1 MAEGGGKN
9 LCSCCAFTES
19 QRTNLAPL
27 ILEVVERNG
36 QSGSAG
42 SAVGRVPSTPASG
55 GGGEV
60 SGSEGGGCDGGGDD
74 GGGRDG
80 GGGELCST
88 CATCAHAAT
97 PPQPLLAALTSALH
111 LLTFA
116 TPPFPCYILGELYD
130 EHFDAF
136 VTPLKDIEGA
146 LASSRTRAR
155 AGRAARAPR
164 GGPAQAKEVRCL
176 PPPPPPA
183 STRPQRPYPLLTS
196 QPGGLR

>member
-1 MAEGGGKN
+1 M
-9 LCSCCAFTES
+9 
-19 QRTNLAPL
+19 
-27 ILEVVERNG
+27 
-36 QSGSAG
+36 
-42 SAVGRVPSTPASG
+42 
-55 GGGEV
+55 
-60 SGSEGGGCDGGGDD
+60 
-74 GGGRDG
+74 
-80 GGGELCST
+80 
-88 CATCAHAAT
+88 
-97 PPQPLLAALTSALH
+97 TSALH

-176 PPPPPPA
+176 PSPPH
-183 STRPQRPYPLLTS
+183 RPHLPDLNDHIRCLPLNQVAFDEAHLNWRNQDQTYFA
-196 QPGGLR
+196 G